1 MKPFLIR
8 MLIVGVLCGGVLA
21 LRPVGQVFA
30 ADDGEQGALQADK
43 SLSAALGKADKSA
56 AGKLLDADFVWT
68 DTQGK
73 SLKKAE
79 VLETLPTFAADN
91 MSDEKVQT
99 HFYGLL
105 ETVVG
110 AHHNARFLK
119 IWVKRAAGWREFL
132 ELDTPTSAEPA
143 PARMPAGNAAKGD
156 CDNPC
161 RTLPF
166 KPVTDMDKAILTA
179 WQKTKVDE
187 WHPDADDWQTHIADE
202 FLIINSGSMRD
213 KPDRVALAKKQQ
225 EAGAGGPGDPITSME
240 MYDFGDN
247 AAVMISH
254 HVPKRGGRPYY
265 NVRTWTLRDGR
276 WQLTVSQ
283 QTSIQS
289 EAAVPPADSK

>member
-1 MKPFLIR
+1 MKSLLIR
-8 MLIVGVLCGGVLA
+8 ALLVGMVCIAA
-21 LRPVGQVFA
+21 LSSGEMRRVFA
-30 ADDGEQGALQADK
+30 TDDGEQAALQADK
-43 SLSAALGKADKSA
+43 SLSAALGKADKAA
-56 AGKLLDADFVWT
+56 AGKLLDAVFVWT

-79 VLETLPTFAADN
+79 VLDTLPTFAADN
-91 MSDEKVQT
+91 MGDEKVQT
-99 HFYGLL
+99 HFYGQV

-110 AHHNARFLK
+110 AHHGARFLRV
-119 IWVKRAAGWREFL
+119 WVKRGASWREFL
-132 ELDTPTSAEPA
+132 ELDTPMSAEAAPA
-143 PARMPAGNAAKGD
+143 PARMAAVKGD

-161 RTLPF
+161 RTVPF
-166 KPVTDMDKAILTA
+166 KPVTEMDKAILAA

-202 FLIINSGSMRD
+202 FLIINSASMRD

-225 EAGAGGPGDPITSME
+225 ETGAGAPGDPITSME

-254 HVPKRGGRPYY
+254 HIPRRGGKPYY
-265 NVRTWTLRDGR
+265 NVRVWTLRDSR

-283 QTSIQS
+283 QTSVQS
-289 EAAVPPADSK
+289 AVAMPPADSK

>member
-1 MKPFLIR
+1 MKPILIR
-8 MLIVGVLCGGVLA
+8 MFIVGVLCGGAMA
-21 LRPVGQVFA
+21 LRPMGQVFA

-79 VLETLPTFAADN
+79 VLDTLPTFAADN
-91 MSDEKVQT
+91 MGDEKVQT
-99 HFYGLL
+99 HFYGQL

-119 IWVKRAAGWREFL
+119 VWVKRGAGWREFL
-132 ELDTPTSAEPA
+132 ELDTAMSAEP
-143 PARMPAGNAAKGD
+143 PATRTAGGNPGKGD
-156 CDNPC
+156 CENPC

-187 WHPDADDWQTHIADE
+187 WHPDAGDWQTHIADE
-202 FLIINSGSMRD
+202 FLIINTGSMRD
-213 KPDRVALAKKQQ
+213 KPERVALAKKQQ
-225 EAGAGGPGDPITSME
+225 EAGAGAPGDPITSME

-254 HVPKRGGRPYY
+254 HVPKRGGKPYY
-265 NVRTWTLRDGR
+265 NVRTWALRDGR

-289 EAAVPPADSK
+289 EAAVPPAGD